1 MESQLGWNG
10 AMADRDRRIAEAFAR
25 EGARL
30 RAYIRR
36 RLGAADEVDDVLQDV
51 FSDLVEAM
59 RLPRPVEH
67 LGGWLFEVARRHIAD
82 RFRRRA
88 VPHAGPLDAPAVD
101 SADGTDGSPFEDL
114 LPAPDGGPEAAY
126 VRRLFLEALDDA
138 LEELPAAQREVFL
151 AHEIDGKS
159 FKALAEERGVGVNT
173 LLAQKHSAVR
183 HLRRRLAAVRD
194 EFLNL
199 EGDSR

>member
-1 MESQLGWNG
+1 
-10 AMADRDRRIAEAFAR
+10 MAERDRRIAEAFAR
-25 EGARL
+25 ERTRL
-30 RAYIRR
+30 RSYIRR
-36 RLGAADEVDDVLQDV
+36 RLGAIDEVDDVLQDV
-51 FSDLVEAM
+51 FSDLVAAM
-59 RLPRPVEH
+59 RLPRPVEQ
-67 LGGWLFEVARRHIAD
+67 LGAWLFEVARRRIAD

-88 VPHAGPLDAPAVD
+88 PGPADAGDAAG
-101 SADGTDGSPFEDL
+101 AAGADGSPFEDL

-138 LEELPAAQREVFL
+138 LAELPAAQREVFL

-183 HLRRRLAAVRD
+183 HLRRRLAALRD
-194 EFLNL
+194 DFLQP
-199 EGDSR
+199 EGDGR